1 MEWLIALDW
10 FLNCTFHFGFQCK
23 REGFVQQIKDEDG
36 EGCNIEGSLEVN
48 KVAGSF
54 HFAPGKS
61 FHQANIHMFNLLDFD
76 RDYYNVRHISFFLE
90 FVNILPKRVGPS
102 ISLIFFFLF
111 SPIIYNSNSDAHPRV
126 CTLSWMIQISHKVN
140 RLAFGDYFPG
150 AINPLDG

>member
-1 MEWLIALDW
+1 MQKSPSQRIVEQKMIYSLPVTFAHNTLGRIAQVFSPLSDKEKLVAEVREAYRKKGWALTHADLID
-10 FLNCTFHFGFQCK
+10 QCK

-76 RDYYNVRHISFFLE
+76 RDYYN
-90 FVNILPKRVGPS
+90 
-102 ISLIFFFLF
+102 
-111 SPIIYNSNSDAHPRV
+111 
-126 CTLSWMIQISHKVN
+126 ISHRVN